1 MKVYKFGGASV
12 KSADGVKTLLEII
25 GSEKSKLVV
34 VVSAMGKTTNMLEEV
49 VNSYFNCKPDLAQ
62 NVQIVK
68 DFHKNLV
75 NELFCHCGLAPQSL
89 ESCCHSDESQNRFC
103 LQTIAGQAHNDNAKQ
118 TITTSNAVTGLDEIF
133 SRLDEILSQKPSL
146 SYDFEYD
153 RIVSFGEILSTF
165 IVSDYLNSQGCKN
178 QFIDVRTCLKS
189 DDNYREGNIDFE
201 LSQQFVSNVLNF
213 SDTQLYITQGFIAG
227 TTTNQTTT
235 LGREGSDYSAALL
248 ASMLDAESVTIWKD
262 VSGVMNADPKRYSD
276 VQIIP
281 RLSYKEAIELSY
293 CGASVIHPKTVK
305 PLKNKKIPLYVKS
318 FIEPQKEGSVI
329 NEFKEKVEMPP
340 IYINKTNQ
348 VLLSLT
354 PRDFSFIAEERL
366 SSIFSLLAHYKVK
379 VSIIQSSAISFSL
392 CIDYNAMIF
401 PSMIKELQDEY
412 EVKYNTDVELIT
424 IRHYSKEIIDKLINR
439 KDVVLEQRE
448 RVTARFVLQG

>member
-12 KSADGVKTLLEII
+12 KSAQGVKTLLEII

-49 VNSYFNCKPDLAQ
+49 VNSYFNRKPDLAQ

-75 NELFCHCGLAPQSL
+75 NELYCHCGLDPQSL
-89 ESCCHSDESQNRFC
+89 ENKSDSDESQN
-103 LQTIAGQAHNDNAKQ
+103 DSDK
-118 TITTSNAVTGLDEIF
+118 LDEIF
-133 SRLDEILSQKPSL
+133 SCLEEILSQKPSL

-153 RIVSFGEILSTF
+153 RIVSFGEILSTY

-201 LSQQFVSNVLNF
+201 LSQKFVNEVLNF

-262 VSGVMNADPKRYSD
+262 VPGVMNADPKRYSD

-318 FIEPQKEGSVI
+318 FLEPQKDGSVI

-392 CIDYNAMIF
+392 CIDYNVAIF
-401 PSMIKELQDEY
+401 PSMIKEFQDEY

-424 IRHYSKEIIDKLINR
+424 IRHYSAEIIDKLINR

-448 RVTARFVLQG
+448 RVTARFVVQN

>member
-12 KSADGVKTLLEII
+12 KSAQGVKTLLEII

-49 VNSYFNCKPDLAQ
+49 VNSYFNRKPDLAQ

-75 NELFCHCGLAPQSL
+75 NELYCHCGLDPQSL
-89 ESCCHSDESQNRFC
+89 ENKSDSDESQN
-103 LQTIAGQAHNDNAKQ
+103 DSDK
-118 TITTSNAVTGLDEIF
+118 LDEIF
-133 SRLDEILSQKPSL
+133 SCLEEILSQKPSL

-153 RIVSFGEILSTF
+153 RIVSFGEILSTY

-201 LSQQFVSNVLNF
+201 LSQKFVNEVLNF

-262 VSGVMNADPKRYSD
+262 VPGVMNADPKRYSD

-318 FIEPQKEGSVI
+318 FIEPQKDGSVI
-329 NEFKEKVEMPP
+329 NEFTEKVDMPP
-340 IYINKTNQ
+340 IYINKANQ

-354 PRDFSFIAEERL
+354 PSFFNSRFCRSMSCL
-366 SSIFSLLAHYKVK
+366 SSFV
-379 VSIIQSSAISFSL
+379 
-392 CIDYNAMIF
+392 
-401 PSMIKELQDEY
+401 
-412 EVKYNTDVELIT
+412 
-424 IRHYSKEIIDKLINR
+424 
-439 KDVVLEQRE
+439 EQR
-448 RVTARFVLQG
+448 A